1 VRVFCKYNHNSV
13 YLCVFS
19 SVRAPSN
26 SGPGSPSPDWYKEFV
41 TEADSEVL
49 EHSGKMV
56 VLFEI
61 LRMAE
66 DVEDKV

>member
-1 VRVFCKYNHNSV
+1 MLLSLVR
-13 YLCVFS
+13 
-19 SVRAPSN
+19 PSN

-41 TEADSEVL
+41 SESDAEIL
-49 EHSGKMV
+49 EHSGKITL
-56 VLFEI
+56 LFEI

>member
-1 VRVFCKYNHNSV
+1 MLYQSV
-13 YLCVFS
+13 PRFYHCYTVCVS
-19 SVRAPSN
+19 LVRASS

-41 TEADSEVL
+41 VDADAEVL
-49 EHSGKMV
+49 EHSGKIEL
-56 VLFEI
+56 LFEI